1 MLMAA
6 FVIVVIFWSIK
17 GLIWVIS
24 ESKGAFEQAGSNET
38 SREILKERE
47 LRAREYICDN
57 PSELVM
63 STEFREER
71 LKEYPS
77 LVHVEDKLLRCKCL
91 EEKYDIQKSD
101 LDVFSYLAHKD
112 DSDIRRYE
120 ESRVRHLVYQYINS
134 IGNDDFYDAFA
145 ELLIGDKDLL
155 LAFVQECHVAES
167 WRKEC
172 NRLYD
177 PENYMKDFMVEN
189 DIEKRI
195 HRTNEHIKIPTDFR
209 HRHPVTPSDPIKAY
223 ISTQKRMAENEI
235 KISELAKSGTPKL
248 RGTGFLGI
256 IAVIMTVAWFFVNR
270 IGPEAS
276 GIFFWITIITW
287 FVFIFG
293 GAFLNNDSDR
303 AAAYQNEN
311 IKLAGQKDCLDML
324 SIWAQDYEKARCV
337 KIKHK
342 CDAEVWKKMAMLS
355 ERRREGTERF
365 KTNAGGDR
373 NDRG

>member
-1 MLMAA
+1 MLMVA
-6 FVIVVIFWSIK
+6 FVIVVIFWLIR

-24 ESKGAFEQAGSNET
+24 ESKGAFEQAGSNEA

-57 PSELVM
+57 PNELVM
-63 STEFREER
+63 PTEFREKK

-77 LVHVEDKLLRCKCL
+77 LVHIEDKLFRCKCL
-91 EEKYDIQKSD
+91 EEKYDIQRSN

-134 IGNDDFYDAFA
+134 IGNDDFYDAFT

-167 WRKEC
+167 WREEC

-177 PENYMKDFMVEN
+177 PENYMKDFMAEN
-189 DIEKRI
+189 NVEKRI
-195 HRTNEHIKIPTDFR
+195 HGTNKNIIIPTDFR

-223 ISTQKRMAENEI
+223 ISTQKKIAENEI

-256 IAVIMTVAWFFVNR
+256 IAVIVTVAWIFVSR
-270 IGPEAS
+270 IGPEVGGA
-276 GIFFWITIITW
+276 FFWITIITW
-287 FVFIFG
+287 FIFIFG

-311 IKLAGQKDCLDML
+311 SKLAAQKDNLDML
-324 SIWAQDYEKARCV
+324 SIWAQDYERERETKIARKKNNEAWERMV
-337 KIKHK
+337 RFNESMRKI
-342 CDAEVWKKMAMLS
+342 
-355 ERRREGTERF
+355 RE
-365 KTNAGGDR
+365 KT
-373 NDRG
+373 